1 MGYSRSFSVAAAAQF
16 KDADGIKTS
25 VATAATAQSYTGGAL
40 NGTLNLS
47 GASDCASIPCFSSTS
62 NAGSY
67 VNGSAIVFVG
77 TYGGQSVERT
87 ALITGTD
94 GGQTEVVADG
104 PLDVG
109 SVTQIRV
116 AAQVNTG
123 GQFTFGFTGLL
134 PKKTAQGHFREW
146 RIVARA
152 AGSAV
157 VGYQNGGTDTL
168 VMIASE
174 VHPVPVARIYAT
186 TGIALTVLEA
196 A

>member
-1 MGYSRSFSVAAAAQF
+1 MLASRSFSAASAAKL
-16 KDADGIKTS
+16 KDADGLKTS

-40 NGTLNLS
+40 NGTLDLG
-47 GASDCASIPCFSSTS
+47 GASDCASYPCFTSTS

-77 TYGGQSVERT
+77 TYAGAAVERT

-94 GGQTEVVADG
+94 GGQTEIVADG

-123 GQFTFGFTGLL
+123 GAFTFGFTGLC
-134 PKKTAQGHFREW
+134 PKKDRAGRNREW
-146 RIVARA
+146 RVVARA
-152 AGSAV
+152 AGSVV
-157 VGYQNGGTDTL
+157 VGYVNGGTDTL

-186 TGIALTVLEA
+186 TGVAVTVLE
-196 A
+196 